1 MIRELVDCND
11 PILKEAIDAFDFNN
25 PIVDPVELAHDLAQT
40 MIEKEGLGLAANQIG
55 IKARAFAMMGEQIVV
70 CFNPRIV
77 DFSDEQVYLEEGCLS
92 FPNLYVKIKR
102 PKKIKVRYTEPN
114 GNVVTNV
121 YDGITAR
128 VFQHELDHLNGIVH
142 TQRSNRY
149 HLEQARKQA
158 KKVRKFAGDKPLSD
172 EAKEVLEW
180 LKV

>member
-1 MIRELVDCND
+1 MIRELVDCNVLI
-11 PILKEAIDAFDFNN
+11 ILLLGFLFDFEN
-25 PIVDPVELAHDLAQT
+25 PSVDPVELAHDLAQT
-40 MIEKEGLGLAANQIG
+40 MIENDGLGLAANQIG

-77 DFSDEQVYLEEGCLS
+77 DFSGDQVYLEEGCLS

-102 PKKIKVRYTEPN
+102 HKKIKVRYTEPN

-142 TQRSNRY
+142 TQRANRY

-158 KKVRKFAGDKPLSD
+158 KKITKFAGNKPMSD
-172 EAKEVLEW
+172 EAKELLEW